1 MKQRFLLLALVI
13 SQLTF
18 AQLPTWTNSN
28 QRNMKYPKAR
38 FITGYAVYKNQDNL
52 TQEVFLEKLKGYA
65 QKDLVNGVRTTIETA
80 SVLNSQEV
88 NGQMNELFMVSSVST
103 AGMSIA
109 GIKFETHY
117 EKKGKTGYAFAYAN
131 RQEVFSY
138 YINLLKQDIAKVQQ
152 KYETAMGLKNQQSN
166 QIKELNGCYPIFRN
180 IEESQSILFALKP
193 AITDEELKFEIV
205 KEISREVESLKASLQ
220 NTEATNI
227 NEAASL
233 LALALKDQV
242 SEDLKTAR
250 LQNLSYQDTKMGSS
264 FSRRFSST
272 LEQKLSSESGINIVA
287 NVSNNSQAQV
297 NNLLTGTYW
306 EEGENIRIIV
316 VLKDIVANKTL
327 ASAEA
332 KLSIAWLNNNGVNY
346 KPENFQQAYSTMK
359 AFKTNEVGGGGLSAE
374 IWTNKGDENLIYQEG
389 DLLKLFVR
397 VNRESYIRV
406 IYHMADGS
414 RVLLVN
420 NYYISSDKV
429 NKVYE
434 LPFEFE
440 CAEPFGVETLQLNA
454 QTKEFDALNVTEQYG
469 YDFIS
474 DGLPQIL
481 VNTRGFKKVTNDVLK
496 AEKRVIITTMRE

>member
-1 MKQRFLLLALVI
+1 MKQRYLLLALII

-18 AQLPTWTNSN
+18 AQLPNWTNAN
-28 QRNMKYPKAR
+28 QRSMKYPKSK
-38 FITGYAVYKNQDNL
+38 FLTGYAQYKNQDKLN
-52 TQEVFLEKLKGYA
+52 QDVFLEKLRGYA
-65 QKDLVNGVRTTIETA
+65 QKDLVNSVRTTIETA

-103 AGMSIA
+103 SGMSIA
-109 GIKFETHY
+109 GIKFETYY
-117 EKKGKTGYAFAYAN
+117 EEKSKVGYVFAYAN

-138 YINLLKQDIAKVQQ
+138 YINMLKQDISKLQQ
-152 KYETAMGLKNQQSN
+152 KYQTASGLKNQQTK

-193 AITDEELKFEIV
+193 SISDEEIKLQFV
-205 KEISREVESLKASLQ
+205 KKLSREVESLKANLE
-220 NTEATNI
+220 NTEVTNI

-233 LALALKDQV
+233 LALALKDQI

-272 LEQKLSSESGINIVA
+272 LEQKLSTESGINIVA
-287 NVSNNSQAQV
+287 NVSNNNQAKV

-306 EEGENIRIIV
+306 EEGENLRIIV

-327 ASAEA
+327 ASAET
-332 KLSIAWLNNNGVNY
+332 KLSLTWLNNNGVNY
-346 KPENFQQAYSTMK
+346 KPENFQQAYSTMQ
-359 AFKTNEVGGGGLSAE
+359 AFKANEVGGGGLSAE

-414 RVLLVN
+414 RVLLVD

-454 QTKEFDALNVTEQYG
+454 QTKEFDPLNVTQQYG

-481 VNTRGFKKVTNDVLK
+481 VNTRGFKKVNNDVLK